1 MLRAGKTQIVKKNK
15 MNVLILGASSD
26 IGLEVTKIFLDKGF
40 EVTAHC
46 YKNKKIFKKFNNY
59 KKINYINFNLKN
71 SQLFEKYLNKN
82 INKIK
87 TFDIFISLTGFIK
100 IKKFY
105 RFTSEEILDH
115 LRVNYISNILVI
127 QRLLKNM
134 KKKNWGRILLSS
146 SIGTKFGGGELTYAY
161 SISKYLN
168 EFFPSEYKK
177 YYKYNI
183 SINSL
188 QIGVTNTKIHKNNKK
203 KNLKKRISLIPIKR
217 MATTAEV
224 ADYIYFLCSKENRLI
239 TNQNINISGGE

>member
-87 TFDIFISLTGFIK
+87 TFDIFISLF
-100 IKKFY
+100 
-105 RFTSEEILDH
+105 
-115 LRVNYISNILVI
+115 
-127 QRLLKNM
+127 
-134 KKKNWGRILLSS
+134 
-146 SIGTKFGGGELTYAY
+146 
-161 SISKYLN
+161 
-168 EFFPSEYKK
+168 
-177 YYKYNI
+177 
-183 SINSL
+183 
-188 QIGVTNTKIHKNNKK
+188 
-203 KNLKKRISLIPIKR
+203 RIS
-217 MATTAEV
+217 E
-224 ADYIYFLCSKENRLI
+224 
-239 TNQNINISGGE
+239 

>member
-59 KKINYINFNLKN
+59 KK
-71 SQLFEKYLNKN
+71 
-82 INKIK
+82 
-87 TFDIFISLTGFIK
+87 
-100 IKKFY
+100 
-105 RFTSEEILDH
+105 
-115 LRVNYISNILVI
+115 
-127 QRLLKNM
+127 
-134 KKKNWGRILLSS
+134 
-146 SIGTKFGGGELTYAY
+146 
-161 SISKYLN
+161 
-168 EFFPSEYKK
+168 
-177 YYKYNI
+177 
-183 SINSL
+183 INSL